1 MSQVRKA
8 VFPVAGLGTGFLPA
22 TKASPKEM
30 LSVVDKPLVQY
41 AVEEAVAAGIT
52 EMVFVTGRGKRSI
65 EDHFDHAYELESTLA
80 ARGRHDLIE
89 RLRAVVPPGV
99 TFSFVR
105 QSEPRGLGHAL
116 LCARPLV
123 HNEAFAVVL
132 ADDLIHAEH
141 PVLQQMTALYGRH
154 LSSLVGVMPMA
165 PDDLERHGV
174 VDVRA
179 MGIRLHAMRAMVEKP
194 SAGTAPSGL
203 GVIGRYVFTPA
214 IFRHLEQVAP
224 DEAGEVQLAP
234 AIDRLAREEAV
245 LAYEFAGTRYDCG
258 SRLGYLQATVA
269 YGLRHPEV
277 GAAFATWLKSEQA
290 TARRDGV
297 VPDTVRSA
305 AAS

>member
-1 MSQVRKA
+1 MTHVRKA

-52 EMVFVTGRGKRSI
+52 EMIFITGRGKRSI

-123 HNEAFAVVL
+123 HDEPFAVVL
-132 ADDLIHAEH
+132 ADDLMRSEQ
-141 PVLQQMTALYGRH
+141 PVLLQMTTLYDRH
-154 LSSLVGVMPMA
+154 LSPLVGVMPMPPA
-165 PDDLERHGV
+165 ELERHGV
-174 VDVRA
+174 VAVRA
-179 MGIRLHAMRAMVEKP
+179 MGIRLHAIRAMVEKP
-194 SAGTAPSGL
+194 VAGAAPSDL
-203 GVIGRYVFTPA
+203 GVVGRYVFTPT

-234 AIDRLAREEAV
+234 AIDRLAQEEAV
-245 LAYEFAGTRYDCG
+245 LAYEFAGMRYDCG
-258 SRLGYLQATVA
+258 SKLGYLQATVA

-277 GAAFATWLKSEQA
+277 GAAFSAWLKSEQ
-290 TARRDGV
+290 RRDA
-297 VPDTVRSA
+297 PAEQVRSA
-305 AAS
+305 ATS